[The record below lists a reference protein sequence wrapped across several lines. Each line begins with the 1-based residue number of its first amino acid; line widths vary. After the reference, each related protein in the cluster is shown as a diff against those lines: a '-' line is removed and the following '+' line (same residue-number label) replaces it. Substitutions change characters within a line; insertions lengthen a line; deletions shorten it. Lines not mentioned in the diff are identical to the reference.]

1 MLNPFPSTSPEAV
14 VFAYRVFLVLCLPIC
29 AWVAWSDLKFMKIP
43 NKAVMAIVAIF
54 AFAGFALMP
63 ADYWLWRWVNLV
75 VVLAIGFVLNIAA
88 NVGAGDAKFAAAAA
102 PFFAQK
108 LDDLQHALMFL
119 AAFLL
124 GAFAAHRLMRA
135 IPAVRAA
142 TPDWVSWQRK
152 DFPMG
157 LALVGTFIAYLVL
170 MAFPGVHAALH
181 GAIGSTSM

>member
-1 MLNPFPSTSPEAV
+1 MLNPYPPTSPEAV
-14 VFAYRVFLVLCLPIC
+14 AFAYQLFLILCAPIC

-43 NKAVMAIVAIF
+43 NTAVMAVVAIF
-54 AFAGFALMP
+54 AFAGFVLIP
-63 ADYWLWRWVNLV
+63 AEFWLWRWVSLV
-75 VVLAIGFVLNIAA
+75 AVLAIGFMLNIAA

-102 PFFAQK
+102 PYFVQRIDHLAI
-108 LDDLQHALMFL
+108 ALTLL

-142 TPDWVSWQRK
+142 TPDWVSWRRK

-157 LALVGTFIAYLVL
+157 LALVGTFVTYLL
-170 MAFPGVHAALH
+170 AMAFPGVLAALQ
-181 GAIGSTSM
+181 GAIGSTNM